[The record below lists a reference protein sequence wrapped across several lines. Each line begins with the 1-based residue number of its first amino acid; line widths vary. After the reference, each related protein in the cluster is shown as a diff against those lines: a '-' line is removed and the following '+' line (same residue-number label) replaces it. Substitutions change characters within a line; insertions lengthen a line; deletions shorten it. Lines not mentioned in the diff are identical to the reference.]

1 MQKFLNKIVL
11 AVLTISMTMFPV
23 VSFASVEIGDAET
36 PSKFEEGY
44 TQHNCVDLS
53 EWNGNLTKDDFEKMK
68 EVGIDSVILRAGFST
83 LNTNTHKKDNTFENN
98 IKLAREAGFD
108 VGIYYFSSAL
118 TEEEAIDEAKYL
130 LEIIEPYKK
139 DITLPVAYD
148 FETNEEG
155 RFNGH
160 ILRELGKD
168 NCTQLCKSFCDV
180 IEKDGYKPM
189 VYASRNIFD
198 NYLNTEVL
206 EENYK
211 IWLAQYTDDLS
222 APEYKGDYYIW
233 QYTSSAEIEGIK
245 HKIDAN
251 YLYTKE
257 GEDIESEKTEEVVQI
272 LAEEMSEEVAEKIKV
287 VEEEEITSEEDQSVK
302 ETEEEPTIIEE
313 ENDSVI
319 DNDSTDKTTNKSK
332 EKTDN
337 KTKDKNTDN
346 EKSESTNTDKQ
357 EIITYELDNSTVTV
371 PVESEKSKSRVNVT
385 DEYNFEHKYTVYK
398 KDEDSTE
405 AEILVSSLLTG
416 YFVSDGKVITSET
429 VEEKIEPAIFKDE
442 KMDSIEDISTLLDR
456 IDVKYDYSEEIDD
469 NIYVN
474 IKSSLAKGYPV
485 LINIS
490 PNTIN
495 WNGTHMVLLLGMDE
509 SGKAIMADVYDRD
522 WSKKNQRIKLVNVDE
537 FISYTNGQYIYNIH
551 TE

>member
-53 EWNGNLTKDDFEKMK
+53 EWNGDLTKDDFEKMK

-160 ILRELGKD
+160 KIRELGKD

-189 VYASRNIFD
+189 IYASRNIFD

-245 HKIDAN
+245 HKMDAN
-251 YLYTKE
+251 YLFIKE
-257 GEDIESEKTEEVVQI
+257 GEENETNPVLIVDQIDEQNKEIADDIINNINENLGVDESTTVTEET
-272 LAEEMSEEVAEKIKV
+272 ANPV
-287 VEEEEITSEEDQSVK
+287 VEEPTKDVSVK
-302 ETEEEPTIIEE
+302 EDTS
-313 ENDSVI
+313 NKKDK
-319 DNDSTDKTTNKSK
+319 KTTNKQK
-332 EKTDN
+332 IN
-337 KTKDKNTDN
+337 NNNNNTTAK
-346 EKSESTNTDKQ
+346 EKSESKEEPD
-357 EIITYELDNSTVTV
+357 EIIMYELDNSTVSAPTNT
-371 PVESEKSKSRVNVT
+371 KDQVNITDT
-385 DEYNFEHKYTVYK
+385 DEFKHQYNVYK
-398 KDEDSTE
+398 SDEDSTE
-405 AEILVSSLLTG
+405 AEVLLANLLTG
-416 YFVSDGKVITSET
+416 YFYSGGKTLT
-429 VEEKIEPAIFKDE
+429 VDDVKNKIEPKLYDNKKIE
-442 KMDSIEDISTLLDR
+442 SIEDISAVLNKLNVRYEYCDELDDSVY
-456 IDVKYDYSEEIDD
+456 I
-469 NIYVN
+469 N
-474 IKSSLAKGYPV
+474 IKASLAKGYPV
-485 LINIS
+485 IIKIN

-495 WNGTHMVLLLGMDE
+495 WNGTNMVLLLGMDE
-509 SGKAIMADVYDRD
+509 NGKALMADMYDRD
-522 WSKKNQRIKLVNVDE
+522 VYKKNQRIKLVNVDE
-537 FISYTNGQYIYNIH
+537 FISYTNGQYIYGIC